1 MRLWTRD
8 FSLYFTA
15 RSISVFGDALMP
27 VTTALAVG
35 AIYGVTGVGV
45 VLAVWT
51 APFVALVIFGGV
63 LSDRFGARRL
73 MIGADVVRVVTQ
85 GTLATA
91 FLVGVPPLWLLVVM
105 SALAGCAAAMFQPGV
120 NSMVPLVA
128 RDVQRANATI
138 KVADSMA
145 LLTGPGVAGVLVTF
159 AGAGL
164 VYAIDAGT
172 FAVSALCLL
181 LVQVA
186 VPAPASGHSV
196 LRDLRV
202 GWREFRARTWMWS
215 VILVWIVFGLIVF
228 GPIIPVGSVLVTAR
242 LGGPA
247 YGWVESALG
256 AGTILGGL
264 IAMKVRPARPL
275 RAGAVGTFG
284 FALLPLVLGS
294 TAPLTVLLAGA
305 FIAGAAWAFWSVMW
319 ATSVQTQVAPEVLN
333 RVTAYEVAGSVS
345 GLAVGQ
351 AIAGPLAAVTGG
363 DQLLRVST
371 VVCVVG
377 CCVLLAVPAVRN
389 LKRRTEPDVMASH
402 EAVAG

>member
-1 MRLWTRD
+1 VRLWTRD

-15 RSISVFGDALMP
+15 RSISMFGDALMP

-35 AIYGVTGVGV
+35 AIYGATGVGV

-51 APFVALVIFGGV
+51 TPFVALVIFGGV
-63 LSDRFGARRL
+63 VSDWFGARRM
-73 MIGADVVRVVTQ
+73 MIGADVVRIATQ
-85 GTLATA
+85 STLAVA
-91 FLVGVPPLWLLVVM
+91 FLTGVPPLWLLIVM
-105 SALAGCAAAMFQPGV
+105 SALAGSAAAMFQPGV

-145 LLTGPGVAGVLVTF
+145 LLIGPGVAGVLVTF

-164 VYAIDAGT
+164 VYTLDAGA
-172 FAVSALCLL
+172 FAISALCLL
-181 LVQVA
+181 LVRVA
-186 VPAPASGHSV
+186 VPARAGEHSV

-202 GWREFRARTWMWS
+202 GWHEFRGRTWMWS
-215 VILVWIVFGLIVF
+215 VILVWIVFGLLVF
-228 GPIIPVGSVLVTAR
+228 GPIIPVGSVLVSGR
-242 LGGPA
+242 LGGAA

-264 IAMKVRPARPL
+264 IAMKARLVRPLA
-275 RAGAVGTFG
+275 AGAAGTFG

-294 TAPLTVLLAGA
+294 KAPLIVLLAGS
-305 FIAGAAWAFWSVMW
+305 FVAGVAWAFWSVMW

-363 DQLLRVST
+363 EQLMHIST
-371 VVCVVG
+371 IVCVAG
-377 CCVLLAVPAVRN
+377 CCVLLAVPPVRN
-389 LKRRTEPDVMASH
+389 LKRRTDPDPAPAH
-402 EAVAG
+402 ETLIT

>member
-15 RSISVFGDALMP
+15 RSISMFGDALMP

-63 LSDRFGARRL
+63 LSDRFGARRM
-73 MIGADVVRVVTQ
+73 MIGADVVRVLTQ
-85 GTLATA
+85 GALAIA

-145 LLTGPGVAGVLVTF
+145 LLVGPGVAGVLVTF
-159 AGAGL
+159 AGAGP

-181 LVQVA
+181 LVRVA
-186 VPAPASGHSV
+186 VPAQAGGHSV
-196 LRDLRV
+196 LPDLRV
-202 GWREFRARTWMWS
+202 GWREFRVRTWMWS
-215 VILVWIVFGLIVF
+215 VILVWIVFGLFVF

-242 LGGPA
+242 LGGAA

-275 RAGAVGTFG
+275 AAGAVGTFG

-294 TAPLTVLLAGA
+294 KAPLIVLLAGA
-305 FIAGAAWAFWSVMW
+305 FVAGVAWAFWSVMW

-345 GLAVGQ
+345 GLAAGQ

-363 DQLLRVST
+363 EQLLRGST
-371 VVCVVG
+371 IVCVAG
-377 CCVLLAVPAVRN
+377 CCVLLTIPAVRN
-389 LKRRTEPDVMASH
+389 LKRRTEPDPVPAH
-402 EAVAG
+402 QAVAG

>member
-15 RSISVFGDALMP
+15 RSISMFGDALIP

-51 APFVALVIFGGV
+51 APFVALVVFGGV
-63 LSDRFGARRL
+63 LSDRFGARRM

-85 GTLATA
+85 GALAIA

-145 LLTGPGVAGVLVTF
+145 LLIGPGVAGVLVTF

-164 VYAIDAGT
+164 VYAMDAGT

-181 LVQVA
+181 LVRVA
-186 VPAPASGHSV
+186 VPARAGGRSV

-202 GWREFRARTWMWS
+202 GWREFRARTWMWA
-215 VILVWIVFGLIVF
+215 VILVWIVFGLFVF

-242 LGGPA
+242 LGGAA

-275 RAGAVGTFG
+275 AAGAVGTFG

-294 TAPLTVLLAGA
+294 KAPLIVLLAGA
-305 FIAGAAWAFWSVMW
+305 CVAGLAWAFWSVMW

-351 AIAGPLAAVTGG
+351 AIAGPLAAVTG
-363 DQLLRVST
+363 DERLLRVST
-371 VVCVVG
+371 IVCVAG

-389 LKRRTEPDVMASH
+389 LRRRTEPEPVPTH
-402 EAVAG
+402 EAFAG

>member
-15 RSISVFGDALMP
+15 RSISMFGDALMP

-35 AIYGVTGVGV
+35 AIYGVTGVGL

-63 LSDRFGARRL
+63 LSDRFGARRM

-85 GTLATA
+85 GTLAIA
-91 FLVGVPPLWLLVVM
+91 FLVGIPPLWLLVVM

-128 RDVQRANATI
+128 RDVQRANATV

-145 LLTGPGVAGVLVTF
+145 LLVGPAVAGVLVTL
-159 AGAGL
+159 AGAGI
-164 VYAIDAGT
+164 VYAIDGGT

-181 LVQVA
+181 LVRVA
-186 VPAPASGHSV
+186 VPAQAGRHSV

-202 GWREFRARTWMWS
+202 GWREFRVRTWMWS
-215 VILVWIVFGLIVF
+215 VILVWIVFGLFVF

-242 LGGPA
+242 LGGAA

-256 AGTILGGL
+256 AGTILGGV

-275 RAGAVGTFG
+275 AAGAAGTFG

-294 TAPLTVLLAGA
+294 KAPLIVLLAGA
-305 FIAGAAWAFWSVMW
+305 FGAGMAWAFWSVMW

-351 AIAGPLAAVTGG
+351 AIAGPLASVTGG
-363 DQLLRVST
+363 EQLLRIST
-371 VVCVVG
+371 IVCVAG

-389 LKRRTEPDVMASH
+389 LKRRTEPHPVPAQ
-402 EAVAG
+402 EVLAG

>member
-15 RSISVFGDALMP
+15 RSVSMFGDALMP

-51 APFVALVIFGGV
+51 APFVVLVIFGGV
-63 LSDRFGARRL
+63 LSDRFGARRM

-85 GTLATA
+85 GTLAIA

-105 SALAGCAAAMFQPGV
+105 AALAGCAAAMFQPGV

-128 RDVQRANATI
+128 RDVHRANATI

-145 LLTGPGVAGVLVTF
+145 LLVGPGVAGVLVTF

-181 LVQVA
+181 LVRVA
-186 VPAPASGHSV
+186 APAWAGGHSV

-202 GWREFRARTWMWS
+202 GWREFRVRTWMWS
-215 VILVWIVFGLIVF
+215 VILVWIVFGLFVF

-264 IAMKVRPARPL
+264 IAMTVRPARPL
-275 RAGAVGTFG
+275 AAGAVGTFG

-294 TAPLTVLLAGA
+294 TAPLIVLLAGA
-305 FIAGAAWAFWSVMW
+305 FVAGVAWAFWSVMW

-345 GLAVGQ
+345 GLAAGQ
-351 AIAGPLAAVTGG
+351 AIAGPLAALTGG
-363 DQLLRVST
+363 EQLLRLST
-371 VVCVVG
+371 IVCVLG

-389 LKRRTEPDVMASH
+389 LKRRTEPDPVPAH
-402 EAVAG
+402 EALAG

>member
-1 MRLWTRD
+1 M
-8 FSLYFTA
+8 
-15 RSISVFGDALMP
+15 FGDALMP

-35 AIYGVTGVGV
+35 AFYGVTGVGV

-63 LSDRFGARRL
+63 LSDRFGARRM
-73 MIGADVVRVVTQ
+73 MIGADAVRILTQ
-85 GTLATA
+85 GTLAVA
-91 FLVGVPPLWLLVVM
+91 FLAGVPPLWLLIVM
-105 SALAGCAAAMFQPGV
+105 SALAGSAAAMFQPGV

-145 LLTGPGVAGVLVTF
+145 LLVGPGVAGVLVTLV
-159 AGAGL
+159 GAAP

-181 LVQVA
+181 LVRVA
-186 VPAPASGHSV
+186 VPARADGHSV

-202 GWREFRARTWMWS
+202 GWHEFRGRTWMWS
-215 VILVWIVFGLIVF
+215 VILVWIVFGLLVF
-228 GPIIPVGSVLVTAR
+228 GPIIPVGSVLVSGR
-242 LGGPA
+242 LGGAA

-264 IAMKVRPARPL
+264 IAMKARPARPL
-275 RAGAVGTFG
+275 AAGAVGTFG

-294 TAPLTVLLAGA
+294 KAPLIVLLAGS
-305 FIAGAAWAFWSVMW
+305 FVAGVAWAFWSVMW

-351 AIAGPLAAVTGG
+351 AIAGPLAAATGG
-363 DQLLRVST
+363 EQLLRVST
-371 VVCVVG
+371 IVCVVG

-389 LKRRTEPDVMASH
+389 LKRRTETDPVPPPSPSH
-402 EAVAG
+402 QPVAG

>member
-8 FSLYFTA
+8 FSLYFGA
-15 RSISVFGDALMP
+15 RSISMLGDALMP

-63 LSDRFGARRL
+63 FSDRFGARRM
-73 MIGADVVRVVTQ
+73 MIGADLVRLITQ
-85 GTLATA
+85 GTLAIA
-91 FLVGVPPLWLLVVM
+91 FLVGVPPLWLLVAM

-145 LLTGPGVAGVLVTF
+145 LLVGPGVAGVLVTF

-181 LVQVA
+181 LVRVA
-186 VPAPASGHSV
+186 VPAQTGGHSV
-196 LRDLRV
+196 LRDLGV

-215 VILVWIVFGLIVF
+215 VILVWIAFGLFVF

-275 RAGAVGTFG
+275 AAGAVGIFG

-294 TAPLTVLLAGA
+294 KAPLIVLLA
-305 FIAGAAWAFWSVMW
+305 
-319 ATSVQTQVAPEVLN
+319 APLSRE
-333 RVTAYEVAGSVS
+333 
-345 GLAVGQ
+345 
-351 AIAGPLAAVTGG
+351 
-363 DQLLRVST
+363 
-371 VVCVVG
+371 
-377 CCVLLAVPAVRN
+377 
-389 LKRRTEPDVMASH
+389 
-402 EAVAG
+402 